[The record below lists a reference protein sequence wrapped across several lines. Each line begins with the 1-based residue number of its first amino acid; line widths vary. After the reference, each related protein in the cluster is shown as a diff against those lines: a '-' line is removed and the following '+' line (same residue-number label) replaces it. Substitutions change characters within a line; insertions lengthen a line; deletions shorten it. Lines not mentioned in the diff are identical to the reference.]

1 MNGQGTLEIFPA
13 GSIPKS
19 PADEGILGPLSLLAA
34 EVGAKLDNAIH
45 EDHEPWDHSKS
56 NWASE
61 IGHPCLLH
69 LTFKRTR
76 WREERKMDLDGEWRV
91 KEGQDQ
97 EKRTKAL
104 LDQIGFTLVKA
115 QARVELPDVLITG
128 KIDGMIETPPRFQAL
143 FHGIRELPVEI
154 KSINPTFWATTR
166 RIWDIKNHPKFWIR
180 KHTTQLNIYFAGHK
194 LPGGL
199 LILKTFGQRP
209 RIMPMAFD
217 PELFEH
223 DTNRARTVNQYVQAG
238 TFPAPI
244 PYESDTCSMCGF
256 NNICRPMRT
265 SEFIPIEQSE
275 TVLLEYYLE
284 AQAAAKKSKDDF
296 EEIKEKLIGDEEKPG
311 KYYGQN
317 GIINDIEIQT
327 KIRNGKKV
335 DLTPEA
341 EAKIEEIEAPFTKRK
356 ESKVTSIKR
365 VGPQKER
372 RRSLAKAMSKK
383 EDHEFS
389 AGLKEEPK

>member
-1 MNGQGTLEIFPA
+1 MNGQGILEIFPA
-13 GSIPKS
+13 GAIPKP

-34 EVGAKLDNAIH
+34 EVGAKFDNAIH

-91 KEGQDQ
+91 REGQDQ

-104 LDQIGFTLVKA
+104 LDTIGFTLVKA
-115 QARVELPDVLITG
+115 QARVELADVLITG

-154 KSINPTFWATTR
+154 KSINPIYWAATR

-180 KHTTQLNIYFAGHK
+180 KHTSQLNIYFAGHK

-209 RIMPMAFD
+209 RILPMVFD

-223 DTNRARTVNQYVQAG
+223 DTNRARAVNQHVQAG

-275 TVLLEYYLE
+275 TILLDFFLE

-317 GIINDIEIQT
+317 GIINDIEIKTSIQNKKDVNLPEDAAE
-327 KIRNGKKV
+327 KIK
-335 DLTPEA
+335 LIA
-341 EAKIEEIEAPFTKRK
+341 EPFTKKK
-356 ESKVTSIKR
+356 EVKVTTIKR
-365 VGPQKER
+365 VGP
-372 RRSLAKAMSKK
+372 KK
-383 EDHEFS
+383 EARS
-389 AGLKEEPK
+389 KRPKKGDPE